1 MATYDKEFIVRY
13 AEDELAEEEKR
24 QFETD
29 LQKDPSLAA
38 ELSLYRELKVTL
50 QQRLPHDATGEALR
64 STLSDLNKTHFES
77 NAGPAQTAN
86 PAQTTGPTDT
96 INPTHTISPTDT
108 INPAHTISPAHTIGA
123 AHTIRP
129 ARRLSTLRWM
139 TAAAAA
145 CVVVATV
152 LLWPSHNEDA
162 FDRLGHT
169 EMVSTTERGANTDTL
184 LQQAAPF
191 FNRQEFAK
199 ALPLLDR
206 AVRADSSSQLALF
219 YRGVASWHTGAIEAA
234 RQDLEQVYNGESLLR
249 YEAAF
254 YMALSYATQK
264 NKTAAEEWLKKI
276 PEGTPVSGRAKEL
289 ESKLK

>member
-13 AEDELAEEEKR
+13 AEDELTEEEKR

-64 STLSDLNKTHFES
+64 STLSDLNKTYFES
-77 NAGPAQTAN
+77 NAGPAQ
-86 PAQTTGPTDT
+86 
-96 INPTHTISPTDT
+96 
-108 INPAHTISPAHTIGA
+108 TISPAHTIGA
-123 AHTIRP
+123 AQRP
-129 ARRLSTLRWM
+129 SAFRWM

-145 CVVVATV
+145 ACIVVATV
-152 LLWPSHNEDA
+152 LLWPSHNNEDA

-169 EMVSTTERGANTDTL
+169 EMVSTTERGANTDSL
-184 LQQAAPF
+184 LQQAALF

-219 YRGVASWHTGAIEAA
+219 YRGVAGWHTGAIESA
-234 RQDLEQVYNGESLLR
+234 RKDLEQVYNGESLLR

-264 NKTAAEEWLKKI
+264 DKIVAGEWLKKI

-289 ESKLK
+289 ENRLK

>member
-1 MATYDKEFIVRY
+1 MATYDKELIVRY
-13 AEDELAEEEKR
+13 AEDELTEEEKR

-64 STLSDLNKTHFES
+64 STLSDLNKMHFEPA
-77 NAGPAQTAN
+77 AGPAQSISSTQAVN
-86 PAQTTGPTDT
+86 PAHS
-96 INPTHTISPTDT
+96 INPVRT
-108 INPAHTISPAHTIGA
+108 INPAKRISPF
-123 AHTIRP
+123 
-129 ARRLSTLRWM
+129 RWM

-145 CVVVATV
+145 ACIVVATV
-152 LLWPSHNEDA
+152 LLWPSHNNEDA

-169 EMVSTTERGANTDTL
+169 EMVSTTERGANADSL

-219 YRGVASWHTGAIEAA
+219 YRGVAGWHTGAIDAA
-234 RQDLEQVYNGESLLR
+234 RKDLEQVYNGESLLR

-264 NKTAAEEWLKKI
+264 NNAAAEELLKKI

-289 ESKLK
+289 ENKLK

>member
-13 AEDELAEEEKR
+13 AEDELTEEEKR

-50 QQRLPHDATGEALR
+50 QQRLPQDANGEALR

-77 NAGPAQTAN
+77 TAG
-86 PAQTTGPTDT
+86 
-96 INPTHTISPTDT
+96 PTHTISSTQAV
-108 INPAHTISPAHTIGA
+108 NPFHTIV
-123 AHTIRP
+123 P
-129 ARRLSTLRWM
+129 ARRLSAFRKM

-145 CVVVATV
+145 ACIVAATV
-152 LLWPSHNEDA
+152 LLWPSHNTEDA

-169 EMVSTTERGANTDTL
+169 EMVSTTERGANADSL
-184 LQQAAPF
+184 LQQAALF

-199 ALPLLDR
+199 ALPLLDK

-219 YRGVASWHTGAIEAA
+219 YRGVASWHTESIEAD
-234 RQDLEQVYNGESLLR
+234 R
-249 YEAAF
+249 
-254 YMALSYATQK
+254 
-264 NKTAAEEWLKKI
+264 
-276 PEGTPVSGRAKEL
+276 
-289 ESKLK
+289 

>member
-13 AEDELAEEEKR
+13 AEDELTEEEKR

-38 ELSLYRELKVTL
+38 ELSLYREIKVTL
-50 QQRLPHDATGEALR
+50 QQRLPQDATRAALR

-77 NAGPAQTAN
+77 IARPAQ
-86 PAQTTGPTDT
+86 
-96 INPTHTISPTDT
+96 
-108 INPAHTISPAHTIGA
+108 
-123 AHTIRP
+123 
-129 ARRLSTLRWM
+129 RLPIFRWM

-145 CVVVATV
+145 ACILIATV
-152 LLWPSHNEDA
+152 LLWPSHNNEDA

-169 EMVSTTERGANTDTL
+169 EMVSTTERGANTDSL

-206 AVRADSSSQLALF
+206 AVKADSSSQLALF
-219 YRGVASWHTGAIEAA
+219 YRGVAGWHTGAIEAA
-234 RQDLEQVYNGESLLR
+234 RKDLEQVYNGESLLR

-264 NKTAAEEWLKKI
+264 NNAAAEEWLKKI

-289 ESKLK
+289 ENKLK

>member
-13 AEDELAEEEKR
+13 AEDELTEEEKR

-77 NAGPAQTAN
+77 NAGPAQT
-86 PAQTTGPTDT
+86 TGPAHT
-96 INPTHTISPTDT
+96 INPTHTI
-108 INPAHTISPAHTIGA
+108 NPAHSIGA
-123 AHTIRP
+123 ARRP
-129 ARRLSTLRWM
+129 SAFRWM

-145 CVVVATV
+145 ACIVVATV
-152 LLWPSHNEDA
+152 LLWPSHNNEDA

-169 EMVSTTERGANTDTL
+169 EMVSTTERGANTDSL
-184 LQQAAPF
+184 LQQAALF

-219 YRGVASWHTGAIEAA
+219 YRGVAGWHTGAIESA
-234 RQDLEQVYNGESLLR
+234 RKDLEQVYNGESLLR

-264 NKTAAEEWLKKI
+264 NKTVAEEWLKKI
-276 PEGTPVSGRAKEL
+276 PEGTPVFGRAKEL
-289 ESKLK
+289 ENRLK